1 MKSKAPLSL
10 IEQAIMLVVFAVA
23 AVLCLQAF
31 VWADSASKDMAD
43 RDAALIHAQSAA
55 EVLKSCGGD
64 MAHAQAAAAELL
76 GGRVEQ
82 GMWYILYDTSWNPVE
97 EWSDAA
103 YSLHVQGVPTGVEGF
118 WKAAVWV
125 DACGER
131 EMTLCSIPIAWQG
144 EVDAHG

>member
-1 MKSKAPLSL
+1 MRSKAPLTL
-10 IEQAIMLVVFAVA
+10 IEQAIMLTVFGLA

-43 RDAALIHAQSAA
+43 RDAALIRAQNAA

-64 MAHAQAAAAELL
+64 MARAQTAAAELL

-82 GMWYILYDTSWNPVE
+82 GMWYILYDKNWNPVDD
-97 EWSDAA
+97 WPDAA
-103 YSLHVQGVPTGVEGF
+103 YSLHAQGVPTDVEGL
-118 WKAAVWV
+118 WKAEIWV
-125 DACGER
+125 GTCGDR